1 MKNFSETKISEIQFI
16 PVKPKN
22 GLLGFVSFVIDE
34 KLWLGSIAV
43 FTKIDGS
50 GYRLVYPTKK
60 VGERTIN
67 IFHPINQEIG
77 KAIEEAVTKK
87 VSEIFSETY
96 EGVV

>member
-1 MKNFSETKISEIQFI
+1 MKNFNETKIREIQFI

-67 IFHPINQEIG
+67 IFHPINQEAG
-77 KAIEEAVTKK
+77 KAIEEVVTKK

>member
-50 GYRLVYPTKK
+50 GYRIVYPTKK

-67 IFHPINQEIG
+67 IFHPINQEAG
-77 KAIEEAVTKK
+77 KAIEEVVTKK

>member
-1 MKNFSETKISEIQFI
+1 MKNFNETKISEIQFI

-67 IFHPINQEIG
+67 IFHPINQEAG
-77 KAIEEAVTKK
+77 KAIEEVVTKK

>member
-67 IFHPINQEIG
+67 IFHPINQEAG
-77 KAIEEAVTKK
+77 KAIEEVVTKK